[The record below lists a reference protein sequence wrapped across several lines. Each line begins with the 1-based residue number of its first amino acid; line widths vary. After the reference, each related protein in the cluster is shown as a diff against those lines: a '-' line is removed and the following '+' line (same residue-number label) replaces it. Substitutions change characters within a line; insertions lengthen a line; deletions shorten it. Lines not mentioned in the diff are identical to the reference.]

1 MQRAKRIFVVAD
13 FKDESPKSIRIERR
27 RWPKGFVRA
36 GHDVQRF
43 SYRNILTQ
51 FNPFSGKKF
60 RRFMPK
66 FVKRRANDILARQ
79 VRAYHPDI
87 IFISLN
93 KYIDSKTISRL
104 RETAPDAVIVYRD
117 CDPFPAK
124 STLRGEI
131 ARNADIIT
139 ATNGGRFLKYYKDIS
154 GKKCAFIP
162 NPCDPDIQ
170 RPYHN
175 LSQDWQ
181 SDIIFTG
188 KETHK
193 RLAEEIKGEKEFR
206 LDLLKKLS
214 NMPNTKLYGCFG
226 NPTIDGVETFW
237 SISGAKIAL
246 SINIINDVRLYHSDR
261 LVNCLSCGTF
271 TLAKRVPDTELLFE
285 DGKHLRYFDSP
296 DEFFELA
303 EWYLKHDREREK
315 IAIAGMQKAHTD
327 FNCEKIAQYMLDL
340 IETGTCS
347 APWAVIL

>member
-1 MQRAKRIFVVAD
+1 MPKRIFVIAD
-13 FKDESPKSIRIERR
+13 FKDEYPRAVRVERR

-87 IFISLN
+87 IFIELN
-93 KYIDSKTISRL
+93 KYIDSQTITRL
-104 RETAPDAVIVYRD
+104 REAAPDAVIVYRD
-117 CDPFPAK
+117 CDPFPEK
-124 STLRGEI
+124 YPLRAEI
-131 ARNADIIT
+131 VKNVDIVT
-139 ATNGGRFLKYYKDIS
+139 ATNGGRFLQHFKDVS

-170 RPYHN
+170 RSYDN
-175 LSQDWQ
+175 LGEEWK

-193 RLAEEIKGEKEFR
+193 RLADQIKDENEFR
-206 LDLLKKLS
+206 LDLLGKLS
-214 NMPNTKLYGCFG
+214 EMKNVKLYGAFG
-226 NPTIDGVETFW
+226 NPKIDGVETFW
-237 SISGAKIAL
+237 ATSGAKIAL

-261 LVNCLSCGTF
+261 LVNCVSCGTF
-271 TLAKRVPDTELLFE
+271 TLAKRVPGTELLFE
-285 DGKHLRYFDSP
+285 DGKHLRYFDTVE
-296 DEFFELA
+296 EFFELA
-303 EWYLKHDREREK
+303 GWYLKHEDEREQ
-315 IAIAGMQKAHTD
+315 IARAGIEYTHRE
-327 FNCEKIAQYMLDL
+327 FNCARMAEYVVELV
-340 IETGTCS
+340 ETGDYK
-347 APWAVIL
+347 APWKVIL